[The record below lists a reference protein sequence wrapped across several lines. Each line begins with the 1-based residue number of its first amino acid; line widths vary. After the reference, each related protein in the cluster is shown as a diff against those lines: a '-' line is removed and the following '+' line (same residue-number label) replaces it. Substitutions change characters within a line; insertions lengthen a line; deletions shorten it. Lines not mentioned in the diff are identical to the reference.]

1 MDRHLLRLPAC
12 CRGKLLLLWLQALLS
27 ISTIKPKPEYQAYM
41 MTLILEL
48 VIFRLDPRRET
59 YYIIPQILFVIDL
72 VDHIT

>member
-1 MDRHLLRLPAC
+1 
-12 CRGKLLLLWLQALLS
+12 
-27 ISTIKPKPEYQAYM
+27 